1 MGTFVLRS
9 TAIALCGLAATW
21 LGMGAEQV
29 CPAIYPAPESCGAGA
44 RTTPAAV
51 GTGVITA
58 ILALSIVVAAL
69 RNTRVIRVM
78 MVTLLGATSTV
89 TPIWTLFAGGFAAD
103 ERVLTIALLILL
115 IIAMTLAATRA
126 PRKERGERL

>member
-1 MGTFVLRS
+1 
-9 TAIALCGLAATW
+9 
-21 LGMGAEQV
+21 MGAEQV